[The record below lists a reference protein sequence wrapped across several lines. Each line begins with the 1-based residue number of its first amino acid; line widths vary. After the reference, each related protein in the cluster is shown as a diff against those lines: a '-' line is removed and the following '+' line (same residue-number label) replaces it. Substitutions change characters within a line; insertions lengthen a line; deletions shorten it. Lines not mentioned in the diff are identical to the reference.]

1 MADPSEQIDKV
12 REQFTRQADAY
23 IRTRQ
28 ASDEAG
34 LLGLAALSG
43 AKPGDR
49 ALDVACGPGLLTM
62 ALASRCATAVG
73 FDATEAFLE
82 RARAE
87 AARRGLAN
95 LSFRAGDAERLPFPD
110 ASFDVVTCRAA
121 FHHFARPERVLA
133 EMSRVLTPNGRL
145 LVADIVA
152 SEDPRKAEYQNR
164 IERLCDPSHA
174 RALPASELE
183 RLFEAADL
191 EIKARPRST
200 LDYDVAEWL
209 DHGGPGEA
217 ATREI
222 LALFEA
228 SLEVDRCGLNVRRE
242 AGKLRFSHSALALVG
257 RHWVDPRS

>member
-1 MADPSEQIDKV
+1 MADPSEQIDRV
-12 REQFTRQADAY
+12 RAQFTRQADAY

-34 LLGLAALSG
+34 LRGLAALSG

-49 ALDVACGPGLLTM
+49 ALDVACGPGFLAT
-62 ALASRCATAVG
+62 ALASRCASVVG
-73 FDATEAFLE
+73 LDATDAFLE

-133 EMSRVLTPNGRL
+133 EMSRVLAPSGRL

-152 SEDPRKAEYQNR
+152 SEDPAQAAYQNR

-174 RALPASELE
+174 RALSASELE
-183 RLFEAADL
+183 RLFAAAGL
-191 EIKARPRST
+191 EIEAGPRST

-209 DHGGPGEA
+209 DHGGPDEA
-217 ATREI
+217 ATRQI
-222 LALFEA
+222 LELFEA
-228 SLEVDRCGLNVRRE
+228 SLEVDRCGLAVRRE
-242 AGKLRFSHSALALVG
+242 GGVLRFSHSTLALVG
-257 RHWVDPRS
+257 VRRA

>member
-1 MADPSEQIDKV
+1 MADSSEQIDKV
-12 REQFTRQADAY
+12 RAQFTRQADAY

-34 LLGLAALSG
+34 LLALAALPG
-43 AKPGDR
+43 ATPGDR
-49 ALDVACGPGLLTM
+49 ALDVACGPGFLAM
-62 ALASRCATAVG
+62 ALASRCASAVG
-73 FDATEAFLE
+73 FDATDAFLE

-87 AARRGLAN
+87 ASRRGLAN

-121 FHHFARPERVLA
+121 FHHLARPERVLA
-133 EMSRVLTPNGRL
+133 EMVRVLAANGRV

-152 SEDPRKAEYQNR
+152 SEDPKQAAYQDR

-174 RALPASELE
+174 RVLSASELE
-183 RLFEAADL
+183 RLFEAAGL
-191 EIKARPRST
+191 EIRARPRST
-200 LDYDVAEWL
+200 LHYDVAEWL

-228 SLEVDRCGLNVRRE
+228 SLEVDRCGLAVRRE
-242 AGKLRFSHSALALVG
+242 AGKLRFSHSAIALVAV
-257 RHWVDPRS
+257 RNAVPSS